1 MCRCSKKEQSWLDTQ
16 RCAIVTGSSKGI
28 GAAVAERL
36 AQDGFAVVVNYAS
49 GARAAEALAAKIRAA
64 GGEAIAVQADVSDPA
79 AVAVAVRPGDRR
91 VRRRRRRSSTTPG
104 S

>member
-1 MCRCSKKEQSWLDTQ
+1 MADMQ

-49 GARAAEALAAKIRAA
+49 GAQAADALAARIKPTGQPSARCSTRRPPRSAA
-64 GGEAIAVQADVSDPA
+64 LTCW
-79 AVAVAVRPGDRR
+79 
-91 VRRRRRRSSTTPG
+91 STTPG